1 MLGGPVL
8 EQRLDSASF
17 VGGLMARRRRS
28 DGTTAGGHSAID
40 NGWFLP
46 NAQAVVKVEDHARKL
61 WKKIEGPADIT
72 QKEADRIMGRVE
84 GMAIALAILKG
95 EGYSAKG
102 ELQRIKHGRPGSAEE
117 RAGNG

>member
-1 MLGGPVL
+1 
-8 EQRLDSASF
+8 
-17 VGGLMARRRRS
+17 MARRRRS

-95 EGYSAKG
+95 EGHSAKG
-102 ELQRIKHGRPGSAEE
+102 ELQWIKHGRPGSAEE